1 MKFFVIFVVLIVGA
15 QAAVDHGLR
24 AQLRDDT
31 RISSGADAKK
41 EENLDF
47 CYFTA
52 NFHTQWTRCSCVI
65 ISSQHILTAAKCVIE

>member
-1 MKFFVIFVVLIVGA
+1 MKFAVVLLVLIVGG

-24 AQLRDDT
+24 PTLREDT

-65 ISSQHILTAAKCVIE
+65 LTESTILTAARCVYE

>member
-1 MKFFVIFVVLIVGA
+1 MKFAVVLLVLIVGG

-24 AQLRDDT
+24 AQLREDT

-47 CYFTA
+47 CLQLCHF
-52 NFHTQWTRCSCVI
+52 VI
-65 ISSQHILTAAKCVIE
+65 LNYPHCC